1 MSHEAPLQ
9 PYIENAQP
17 LTAEAVDSHVANR
30 PIAYY
35 GIMPEGTSAEGRDNH
50 PPIVIEDESGP
61 TDYSVLIS
69 GDLSNVRRVLVRP
82 MSWSEHPGR
91 GFEALREATI
101 SDRQDDGLAVVG
113 VSFPGAGLNSV
124 GMTAKQRESLRGKDG
139 DFSYIG
145 NQQWR
150 AVLQTLGQE
159 LASKG
164 LTPDEVNRKIAGY
177 EYILAGS
184 SQGASNTVGLLQSA
198 PEGIVIPQIGLIQ
211 NTGWEHT
218 SRPKFAIRWV
228 QNGSK
233 HFGDYTAANPYNDY
247 PALGPG
253 HNTAANIVRN
263 PNSHI
268 GAVVGAMARG
278 GDVDHILSAVQEQ
291 ERHELLTVVAAAGHD
306 GLSPPE
312 VNKRAA
318 TVLAASGLLVRT
330 VVWEGHYHP
339 VMENLANAKAA
350 FREVAKY

>member
-1 MSHEAPLQ
+1 MSYEVPFQ

-17 LTAEAVDSHVANR
+17 LTAEAVDSHVTNR

-35 GIMPEGTSAEGRDNH
+35 GALPEGTSADGRDNH
-50 PPIVIEDESGP
+50 PPIVVEDDSGP
-61 TDYSVLIS
+61 TDFSVLIS
-69 GDLSNVRRVLVRP
+69 GDLSAVKKVLVKP

-113 VSFPGAGLNSV
+113 VSFPGAGLDSAS
-124 GMTAKQRESLRGKDG
+124 MTAKQRESLKGKDG

-145 NQQWR
+145 DQQWQ
-150 AVLQTLGQE
+150 AVLRALEQE
-159 LASKG
+159 LGSKG
-164 LTPDEVNRKIAGY
+164 LTPDEVNQKIAGY

-211 NTGWEHT
+211 NTGWEHA
-218 SRPKFAIRWV
+218 SRPRFAARWV

-233 HFGDYTAANPYNDY
+233 HFKEYTAANPYNEY

-253 HNTAANIVRN
+253 HNTAANIIRN
-263 PNSHI
+263 PNSHV

-278 GDVDHILSAVQEQ
+278 GDAERILSATREQ
-291 ERHELLTVVAAAGHD
+291 ERRDLITVVAAAGHD
-306 GLSPPE
+306 GLSTPE
-312 VNKRAA
+312 VNRRAA
-318 TVLAASGLLVRT
+318 TVLAASGLMVRS

-339 VMENLANAKAA
+339 VMENLANAKTA
-350 FREVAKY
+350 FREVARY

>member
-1 MSHEAPLQ
+1 MPHETPFQ
-9 PYIENAQP
+9 PYIENARP

-35 GIMPEGTSAEGRDNH
+35 GIMPESATAEGRDNH
-50 PPIVIEDESGP
+50 PPIVIEDESGR

-69 GDLSNVRRVLVRP
+69 GDLLDVSKVLIKP
-82 MSWSEHPGR
+82 MAWSEHPGR

-101 SDRQDDGLAVVG
+101 SDRQDGGLAVVG
-113 VSFPGAGLNSV
+113 VSFPGAGLDSA
-124 GMTAKQRESLRGKDG
+124 GMTAKQKESLRGKDG
-139 DFSYIG
+139 DFSFIG

-150 AVLQTLGQE
+150 AVLQALRQE

-164 LTPDEVNRKIAGY
+164 LTSDEVRQKIVGY

-184 SQGASNTVGLLQSA
+184 SQGASNTVGLLQGA
-198 PEGIVIPQIGLIQ
+198 PDGFAIPQIGLIQ

-218 SRPKFAIRWV
+218 SRPRFAVRWV

-233 HFGDYTAANPYNDY
+233 HFGDYTAANPYNEY

-253 HNTAANIVRN
+253 HNTAANIVRK

-278 GDVDHILSAVQEQ
+278 GDVNRILSTIREHDRQD
-291 ERHELLTVVAAAGHD
+291 LITIIAAASHD
-306 GLSPPE
+306 GLSTPE

-318 TVLAASGLLVRT
+318 TILAASGLMVKS
-330 VVWEGHYHP
+330 VVWEGHFHP

-350 FREVAKY
+350 FREVARY